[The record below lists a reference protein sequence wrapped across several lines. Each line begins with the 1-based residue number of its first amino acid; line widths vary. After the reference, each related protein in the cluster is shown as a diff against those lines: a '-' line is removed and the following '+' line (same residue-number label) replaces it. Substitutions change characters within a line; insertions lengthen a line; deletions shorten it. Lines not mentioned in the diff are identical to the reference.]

1 MAALAE
7 DWRGAG
13 VAQRL
18 QAILAYA
25 EKLTLDPAAVREE
38 DLEPLRASGLDDRG
52 ILEVVEIT
60 AYYNF
65 VNRMAEGLGVRL
77 ESE

>member
-1 MAALAE
+1 MATLAG
-7 DWRGAG
+7 DWRRSD
-13 VAQRL
+13 VADRL

-25 EKLTLDPAAVREE
+25 EKLTLHPAAVREE

-52 ILEVVEIT
+52 ILEVVEVT

-65 VNRMAEGLGVRL
+65 VNRMADGLGVRL